1 MNVWLRVLDALEA
14 DAEALEAGQVVE
26 WAPPGGL
33 PPLPAELR
41 ERADA
46 VLARLHAAEA
56 HLVGERDRLQQQLDD
71 LRASG
76 SPGAPHAQFFDQP
89 L

>member
-14 DAEALEAGQVVE
+14 DADALEAGRPVQ
-26 WAPPGGL
+26 WTPPGGL

-46 VLARLHAAEA
+46 VLARLHAVEH
-56 HLVGERDRLQQQLDD
+56 HLVGERDRLGKELDD

-76 SPGAPHAQFFDQP
+76 SPSASYAQFFDQP